1 MDLSKFI
8 DIKIFLLALFAGLF
22 LSYILSPKKRIIYV
36 YPNPS
41 NTSKLLYKDKAD
53 NCFKFEKYETKC
65 PANSKDIEDY
75 KVQ

>member
-1 MDLSKFI
+1 MNLSKFI
-8 DIKIFLLALFAGLF
+8 DIKVFLLALFAGLF
-22 LSYILSPKKRIIYV
+22 LSYILAPKKRVIYV

-53 NCFKFEKYETKC
+53 NCFKFQKQEVNC
-65 PANSKDIEDY
+65 PKNDKDIEDY